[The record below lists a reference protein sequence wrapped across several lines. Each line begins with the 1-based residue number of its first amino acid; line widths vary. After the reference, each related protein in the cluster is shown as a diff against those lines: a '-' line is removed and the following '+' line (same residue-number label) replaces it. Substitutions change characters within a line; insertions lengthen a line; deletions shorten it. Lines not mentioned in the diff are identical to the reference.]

1 MATEIVQ
8 AKCPG
13 CKQMLRIPAAWV
25 HQPIRCKHCGMILQ
39 GKPTAAVTTA
49 APASA
54 PAALVQ
60 DRPTAA
66 PVPVVAS
73 AAAAFAVEASPLA
86 DGNTPPPLIDM
97 RATARGRFHR
107 RRSRS
112 GSRTLVLAAFCVFAF
127 CLLGAAIAAVVAIP
141 SVREL
146 FTANQSAKSDRVG
159 AATEPGDTERP
170 GGTAGVPASR
180 PDKNPGPIEA
190 SPSPSKN
197 IYPRRALAISVNNYL
212 YANPVNYGA
221 MGRDVN
227 SLLDRMCRVLHIPA
241 NQVVELSDST
251 LKKPRAPLKP
261 VIEGT
266 VVRFLSTCRAQDHIL
281 VLFVGHAVEI
291 DGEAYLMPIEG
302 DLEVKK
308 SLIPLKWLYDQLAKC
323 PARQKLLIMDVCRYD
338 PGRGTERPGSGA
350 MSEKLDAE
358 LKNPPKGVQVW
369 SACVAKQRSFEFTN
383 AVVHNGLFLDEL
395 YDALDD
401 PKRKVHLGI
410 PRRGDSF
417 PLDKLVPVVG
427 QRVQKEIAAQQ
438 KVEQAPRLSGEE
450 LPDGAPYDPEEPPPP
465 PVAVPPPPQP
475 SEGAAGKAVV
485 QSILEETDAIPPVK
499 LTREGLLPLQ
509 YESLPPF
516 SGKALEA
523 YKPDYTSLKDLRAK
537 LDQYPLRKAVL
548 NAADVLKKHAKSF
561 REDFPAGGGG
571 ALTADEKKKIL
582 EQQQDPA
589 KINAELEE
597 ALEELIDVGKER
609 DQEKSKR
616 WQANYDYVLARL
628 TARMAYVEE
637 YNLML
642 GKIRKD
648 ELPPL
653 DSQVHQGWRMASQAT
668 LHTKDGKEKAERSK
682 TALDRL
688 IKEHPGTPWEVLAKR
703 ERLTNL
709 GLKWEPTRFGGP

>member
-1 MATEIVQ
+1 MATQIVQ

-13 CKQMLRIPAAWV
+13 CKQVLRIPAAWMQ
-25 HQPIRCKHCGMILQ
+25 QPIRCKHCGLIIQ
-39 GKPTAAVTTA
+39 GKPAAAAVTTA
-49 APASA
+49 APA
-54 PAALVQ
+54 P
-60 DRPTAA
+60 A
-66 PVPVVAS
+66 PVVS
-73 AAAAFAVEASPLA
+73 AAAEVVVEPPPPAE
-86 DGNTPPPLIDM
+86 DNTPPPLIDI
-97 RATARGRFHR
+97 ATTARGRYR
-107 RRSRS
+107 RRRPHS
-112 GSRTLVLAAFCVFAF
+112 GGRTLVLAGLCVFAF
-127 CLLGAAIAAVVAIP
+127 CLLGGAITAVVTIP
-141 SVREL
+141 SVRGL
-146 FTANQSAKSDRVG
+146 FTANQSPKSDKL
-159 AATEPGDTERP
+159 AATEPGDAESP
-170 GGTAGVPASR
+170 GSTGRVPASGPEKR
-180 PDKNPGPIEA
+180 PGPTEV
-190 SPSPSKN
+190 PSPSKN
-197 IYPRRALAISVNNYL
+197 VYPRRALAISVNNYL

-227 SLLDRMCRVLHIPA
+227 SLLDRLCRTLHVPA
-241 NQVVELSDST
+241 NQIVELSDST

-261 VIEGT
+261 VIEET
-266 VVRFLSTCRAQDHIL
+266 VVQFLSSCRAQDRIL

-291 DGEAYLMPIEG
+291 DGEAYLVPIEG
-302 DLEVKK
+302 DLEGKK
-308 SLIPLKWLYDQLAKC
+308 SLIPLKWLYEQLAKC
-323 PARQKLLIMDVCRYD
+323 PARQKVFIIDVCRFD
-338 PGRGTERPGSGA
+338 PGRGTERPGSGE
-350 MSEKLDAE
+350 MGEKLDAA

-383 AVVHNGLFLDEL
+383 AVIHNGLFLDEL
-395 YDALDD
+395 YDALGD
-401 PKRKVHLGI
+401 PRKKINLGI
-410 PRRGDSF
+410 QRPGDSF

-427 QRVQKEIAAQQ
+427 QRVQKEIATQQ
-438 KVEQAPRLSGEE
+438 KAEQTPRLSGEE
-450 LPDGAPYDPEEPPPP
+450 LPDGAPYDPAEPPPP

-516 SGKALEA
+516 SGKTLEA
-523 YKPDYTSLKDLRAK
+523 YKADYTSLKELRAK
-537 LDQYPLRKAVL
+537 IDQFPLRKAVL
-548 NAADVLKKHAKSF
+548 NAADVLTKHAKSF

-571 ALTADEKKKIL
+571 ALTAEEKKKIL

-597 ALEELIDVGKER
+597 ALEELLDVGKER
-609 DQEKSKR
+609 EQEKSKR

-653 DSQVHQGWRMASQAT
+653 DSQIHQGWRMASQAT
-668 LHTKDGKEKAERSK
+668 LHTKDGKDKAEKAK
-682 TALDRL
+682 TALERL